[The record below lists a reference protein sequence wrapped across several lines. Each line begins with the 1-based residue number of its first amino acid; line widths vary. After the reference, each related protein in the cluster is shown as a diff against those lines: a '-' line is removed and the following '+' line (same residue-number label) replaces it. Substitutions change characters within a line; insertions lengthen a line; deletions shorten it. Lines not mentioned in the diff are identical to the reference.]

1 MARKRLGF
9 DSKFQLNK
17 CNKRSK
23 RDNNRISWLP
33 DDILVNILSYL
44 SMKEAARTTVLS
56 SRWMNL
62 WKHTTSSLDFRADN
76 ALARIR
82 ENYDLC
88 SEERRKYEEW
98 VDRVIRS
105 HKSVTLKEFSVCF
118 DLGLSSQESITR
130 WIEFAFTRH
139 VQKLD
144 LDFSVKVKNKTSP
157 RTHYTLPEEFLTR
170 RTSGGNSCIDF
181 KSLKEL
187 SLKCVNL
194 TGQAIEF
201 FLHNCPFLEKL
212 VVHYTNKISNLE
224 VCGPSLVL
232 KHLEL
237 MHCNYLESVKV
248 SAPNLISLIGPNI
261 DVLLLENV
269 PMLKEVYINCMHY
282 NDSVEKLLPTYSCC
296 VSQLEILTLQLNSH
310 RKLGL
315 GMHLTKVVLPT
326 FPELTKL
333 KKLVVSYWTDHDQSL
348 MGLTPLIRASP
359 NLQEFI
365 LELWMDDPS
374 RSHRKVKNTTSQLPH
389 HHLKVFKFCGYYGRS
404 SDVELV
410 RYILKNSVVLEK
422 IIIDPFEP
430 ILRDFELCGEDLE
443 RIQIA
448 RGFAKQQLE
457 ARVPQRVELVIL

>member
-1 MARKRLGF
+1 
-9 DSKFQLNK
+9 
-17 CNKRSK
+17 
-23 RDNNRISWLP
+23 
-33 DDILVNILSYL
+33 
-44 SMKEAARTTVLS
+44 
-56 SRWMNL
+56 
-62 WKHTTSSLDFRADN
+62 N

-282 NDSVEKLLPTYSCC
+282 NDSVE
-296 VSQLEILTLQLNSH
+296 NWA
-310 RKLGL
+310 LGC
-315 GMHLTKVVLPT
+315 
-326 FPELTKL
+326 
-333 KKLVVSYWTDHDQSL
+333 
-348 MGLTPLIRASP
+348 I
-359 NLQEFI
+359 
-365 LELWMDDPS
+365 
-374 RSHRKVKNTTSQLPH
+374 
-389 HHLKVFKFCGYYGRS
+389 
-404 SDVELV
+404 
-410 RYILKNSVVLEK
+410 
-422 IIIDPFEP
+422 
-430 ILRDFELCGEDLE
+430 
-443 RIQIA
+443 
-448 RGFAKQQLE
+448 
-457 ARVPQRVELVIL
+457 

>member
-1 MARKRLGF
+1 
-9 DSKFQLNK
+9 
-17 CNKRSK
+17 
-23 RDNNRISWLP
+23 
-33 DDILVNILSYL
+33 
-44 SMKEAARTTVLS
+44 
-56 SRWMNL
+56 
-62 WKHTTSSLDFRADN
+62 
-76 ALARIR
+76 
-82 ENYDLC
+82 
-88 SEERRKYEEW
+88 
-98 VDRVIRS
+98 
-105 HKSVTLKEFSVCF
+105 
-118 DLGLSSQESITR
+118 
-130 WIEFAFTRH
+130 
-139 VQKLD
+139 
-144 LDFSVKVKNKTSP
+144 
-157 RTHYTLPEEFLTR
+157 
-170 RTSGGNSCIDF
+170 
-181 KSLKEL
+181 
-187 SLKCVNL
+187 
-194 TGQAIEF
+194 
-201 FLHNCPFLEKL
+201 
-212 VVHYTNKISNLE
+212 
-224 VCGPSLVL
+224 
-232 KHLEL
+232 

-296 VSQLEILTLQLNSH
+296 ISQLEILTLQLNSH

-333 KKLVVSYWTDHDQSL
+333 KKLVVSHWTDHDQSL